1 MAHLFGCL
9 DPERD
14 LCSVTDDIT
23 VKTFV
28 LHDESVNS
36 YGFRM
41 LTAGASLDE
50 FRKNPVMFYN
60 HDDCTMPIG
69 RWDNIRIDNDR
80 ILADAHFDELDPQ
93 GKEIARKV
101 EAGYINACS
110 IGAWVLESNGD
121 SSLYLEGQNEPTVTR
136 WVVREASICNIP
148 SNHNALALYDAG
160 GKRVA
165 EEDIP
170 SILELTDRQNQT
182 TEPYMNPEL
191 KKLLGLAD
199 SARDEDALK
208 ALREQLGQ
216 LASMRDEL
224 GKLQQEQREAAQK
237 ELADKRSRFDS
248 MLASALREGSLA
260 NEQKETFAKLF
271 DVAPDDVLSL
281 LESMPRRKS
290 VVSQLKDDTQSSP
303 KVDLLEMSW
312 NELDRAGRLQELRD
326 AYPDA
331 YLEKFNA
338 KFHSN
343 H

>member
-1 MAHLFGCL
+1 M
-9 DPERD
+9 
-14 LCSVTDDIT
+14 
-23 VKTFV
+23 
-28 LHDESVNS
+28 
-36 YGFRM
+36 
-41 LTAGASLDE
+41 
-50 FRKNPVMFYN
+50 
-60 HDDCTMPIG
+60 
-69 RWDNIRIDNDR
+69 
-80 ILADAHFDELDPQ
+80 
-93 GKEIARKV
+93 
-101 EAGYINACS
+101 
-110 IGAWVLESNGD
+110 
-121 SSLYLEGQNEPTVTR
+121 
-136 WVVREASICNIP
+136 REASICNIP